1 MINKKILY
9 GVGIGL
15 LGARVYPT
23 IRKNM
28 KPIARKVVKNI
39 IIIGKNTK
47 AFINE
52 VLEETESES
61 KSCHFETN
69 KDTHHELKLL
79 DEEQKHAFNKITELK
94 RQLENI
100 SEKVD
105 NL

>member
-1 MINKKILY
+1 MRNKKILY

-28 KPIARKVVKNI
+28 KPIARKVLKNV

-52 VLEETESES
+52 VLEETENED
-61 KSCHFETN
+61 KPCQFEVN
-69 KDTHHELKLL
+69 KDTQYELKLL
-79 DEEQKHAFNKITELK
+79 NEEQKHAFNKITELK
-94 RQLENI
+94 RQLKNI